1 MIIYTVNTNQYDIM
15 SDKHFFHKN
24 VKYVCFYSGEINKV
38 GKWEYIKVNR
48 NRNSLVQS
56 RQYKINYFKFF
67 PNEKTVYIDSNRLI
81 KKNFVDKCKHIFDKS
96 DFAVLKHHHAS
107 HF

>member
-38 GKWEYIKVNR
+38 GKWEYIKINR
-48 NRNSLVQS
+48 NRNRV
-56 RQYKINYFKFF
+56 
-67 PNEKTVYIDSNRLI
+67 EK
-81 KKNFVDKCKHIFDKS
+81 
-96 DFAVLKHHHAS
+96 
-107 HF
+107 

>member
-38 GKWEYIKVNR
+38 APGN
-48 NRNSLVQS
+48 
-56 RQYKINYFKFF
+56 
-67 PNEKTVYIDSNRLI
+67 T
-81 KKNFVDKCKHIFDKS
+81 
-96 DFAVLKHHHAS
+96 LK
-107 HF
+107 

>member
-38 GKWEYIKVNR
+38 GKWEYIKINR

-67 PNEKTVYIDSNRLI
+67 PNEKTVYIDSNRLM
-81 KKNFVDKCKHIFDKS
+81 KKNFG
-96 DFAVLKHHHAS
+96 
-107 HF
+107 

>member
-38 GKWEYIKVNR
+38 GKWEYIKINR
-48 NRNSLVQS
+48 IEIVLFNLDNI
-56 RQYKINYFKFF
+56 KINYFKFF
-67 PNEKTVYIDSNRLI
+67 PNENTSVYIDSNRLT
-81 KKNFVDKCKHIFDKS
+81 KKI
-96 DFAVLKHHHAS
+96 LG
-107 HF
+107 